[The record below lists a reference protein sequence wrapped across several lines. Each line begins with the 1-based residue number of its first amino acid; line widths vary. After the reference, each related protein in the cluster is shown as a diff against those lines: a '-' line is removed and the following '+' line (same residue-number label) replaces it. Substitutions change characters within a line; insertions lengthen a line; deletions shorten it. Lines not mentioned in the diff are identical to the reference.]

1 MKSELESSLN
11 RFTKNPTDTEDIF
24 QKLIQRL
31 LTVRDRDVGAPL
43 HYIRRSMRNAGIEW
57 IRQQREPN
65 QVVSIQSDDALNLID
80 PRPGPYETAAAQQE
94 LQRILD
100 ALPPKC
106 REVFRLVQIE
116 GCSYAE
122 AAALLRISTGT
133 VKSH

>member
-1 MKSELESSLN
+1 QERGSASGTREVFRLSPKDHSEKDLGATAFSMKSELESSLN

-94 LQRILD
+94 LQR
-100 ALPPKC
+100 
-106 REVFRLVQIE
+106 
-116 GCSYAE
+116 
-122 AAALLRISTGT
+122 
-133 VKSH
+133 